1 MESADPVQQV
11 KIAAER
17 LTLACAHLVG
27 SIPMAIGLAHLRQIS
42 DPLPDVIDQLF
53 EAVAKVERKDQ

>member
-1 MESADPVQQV
+1 MEGANPVQQV

-27 SIPMAIGLAHLRQIS
+27 SIPMAIGLANLRQLS
-42 DPLPDVIDQLF
+42 DPLPDDIDQLF
-53 EAVAKVERKDQ
+53 EAVAKIERKDQ